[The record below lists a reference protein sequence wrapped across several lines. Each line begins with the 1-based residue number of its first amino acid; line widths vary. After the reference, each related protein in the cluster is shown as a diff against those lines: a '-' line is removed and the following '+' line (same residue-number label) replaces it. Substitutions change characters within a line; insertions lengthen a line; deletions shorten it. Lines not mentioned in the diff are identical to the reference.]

1 MGEEVGFE
9 HLIMVNQRLREE
21 KLRQEIKGLRQ
32 MQANQQKESLCW
44 KYVPWI
50 VFTLLALGLMALAGF
65 LIYEKLLNK
74 ETANQLLAKESTNIM
89 SNK

>member
-32 MQANQQKESLCW
+32 MQANQ
-44 KYVPWI
+44 
-50 VFTLLALGLMALAGF
+50 
-65 LIYEKLLNK
+65 
-74 ETANQLLAKESTNIM
+74 
-89 SNK
+89 